1 MKHQV
6 FAVVMAL
13 ASAVAMTGCQPR
25 KGEEF
30 VGRWKQLHPEER
42 YGDDLV
48 IERGDDGFIVTSCRF
63 DANNQCDPT
72 IGWGRAPATLVSGML
87 QFNIG
92 RGVINISY
100 DPKTRHV
107 QYRLDENVR
116 VAGK

>member
-1 MKHQV
+1 
-6 FAVVMAL
+6 MAL
-13 ASAVAMTGCQPR
+13 AAAMAVTGCQPR

-30 VGRWKQLHPEER
+30 VGRWKQLHPNER
-42 YGDDLV
+42 YGGDLV

-72 IGWGRAPATLVSGML
+72 IGSGRVPAMLVSGML
-87 QFNIG
+87 QINMG
-92 RGVINISY
+92 LGVISISY
-100 DPKTRHV
+100 DPKTQHV